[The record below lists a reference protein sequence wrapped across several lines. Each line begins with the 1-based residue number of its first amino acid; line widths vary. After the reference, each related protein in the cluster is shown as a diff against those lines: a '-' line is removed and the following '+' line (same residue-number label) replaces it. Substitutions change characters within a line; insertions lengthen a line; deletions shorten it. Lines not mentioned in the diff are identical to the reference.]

1 MPERCRRCLVEY
13 PDDLIGPAF
22 EHRERRLRMHL
33 QSKFRK
39 ARTCYPCVRTAKDQR
54 KDENRWIVKA
64 KDTTRRHAISL
75 GIPAEELVTK
85 YGWDPERM
93 ARDMARAYLD
103 GLGVCDECEEPYGGM
118 GHGYADLTLDICRP
132 GEEPYY
138 GTCTRYICMTDNR
151 EKHNMTPE
159 RWQLRK
165 RVWAW
170 WKSHKDLP
178 PDELGLLF

>member
-1 MPERCRRCLVEY
+1 MAETCRRCQVTYLDELVGE
-13 PDDLIGPAF
+13 AF
-22 EHRERRLRMHL
+22 DHRGARRHMHL
-33 QSKFRK
+33 PTKFRRG
-39 ARTCYPCVRTAKDQR
+39 RTCYPCVRTAKDQR
-54 KDENRWIVKA
+54 KGENRWIVKA
-64 KDTTRRHAISL
+64 KDTIRRHALERGMS
-75 GIPAEELVTK
+75 AEDFSRK

-132 GEEPYY
+132 DDEPYY
-138 GTCTRYICMTDNR
+138 GTNTRYICMTDNR
-151 EKHNMTPE
+151 EKRNMTPE

-178 PDELGLLF
+178 PEDLGLLF